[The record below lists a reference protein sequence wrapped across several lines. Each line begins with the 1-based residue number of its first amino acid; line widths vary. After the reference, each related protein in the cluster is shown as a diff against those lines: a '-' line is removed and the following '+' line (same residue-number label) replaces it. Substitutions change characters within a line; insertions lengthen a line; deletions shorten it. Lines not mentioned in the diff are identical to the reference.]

1 MIFLNNDGE
10 HWDIFNFQSLRD
22 EAAKFLLEE
31 AFLDLEVHFDDL
43 FTTKWLPSSIPV
55 DTICV
60 TLEDYFQDYNHLR
73 EKNFDYVINEG
84 QNLVYKRYITA
95 MLSKKM
101 TFKTVDEAQQ
111 AANKILKEA
120 NQIRSFFRRIAPEG
134 VNVDWPFEVIN
145 MLAEVCFLYLLCNFN
160 VVNN

>member
-1 MIFLNNDGE
+1 M
-10 HWDIFNFQSLRD
+10 
-22 EAAKFLLEE
+22 
-31 AFLDLEVHFDDL
+31 
-43 FTTKWLPSSIPV
+43 

-101 TFKTVDEAQQ
+101 TFKTVDEAQH
-111 AANKILKEA
+111 AATKILKEA

-145 MLAEVCFLYLLCNFN
+145 MLAEVSFLFLLYNFKIMYLHWDKNKATKTIFTTFTDIL
-160 VVNN
+160 